1 MIYITDSNLENMN
14 KEYFKILNKEVFD
27 FLESKGYEVERN
39 HKGAKR
45 IFNELKAK
53 GKKIIIETTDRR
65 LIYKNKTYTCMFNL
79 HIRIKNI

>member
-39 HKGAKR
+39 HKGAKE
-45 IFNELKAK
+45 FLTN
-53 GKKIIIETTDRR
+53 
-65 LIYKNKTYTCMFNL
+65 
-79 HIRIKNI
+79 